1 MACRSPQAY
10 PWTQTFIDRG
20 YQVLCLDPRGT
31 GLSTPV
37 TASTLQSVGKT
48 DAQVD
53 YLKLFRA
60 DSIVRDAEAIRKAL
74 THDYPEDK
82 KKWSTIG
89 QSFGGFCTLTY
100 LSFYPEYL
108 RESFLFGGLG
118 PLVDTPDDVYRRL
131 CRKVKERNQAYYTK
145 YPGDVKKVRQIL

>member
-1 MACRSPQAY
+1 ML
-10 PWTQTFIDRG
+10 F
-20 YQVLCLDPRGT
+20 LDPRGT

-37 TASTLQSVGKT
+37 TATTLQKIGKT
-48 DAQVD
+48 EAQVD
-53 YLKLFRA
+53 YLRLFRA

-108 RESFLFGGLG
+108 RESFLFGGLA
-118 PLVDTPDDVYRRL
+118 PIVDSPDDVYRRL
-131 CRKVKERNQAYYTK
+131 TCKVKERNQAYYAK
-145 YPGDVKKVRQIL
+145 YPEDISKVRQIL